1 MKEVTE
7 EIKALQARLVEGDV
21 ITIWKDEFQIKL
33 EGNVPTNYTEND

>member
-7 EIKALQARLVEGDV
+7 EIKALQARLEEGDV

-33 EGNVPTNYTEND
+33 TGNMPTNYELED